1 MATETLKKES
11 AEEKKAREITFKCK
25 YCGKDKPLDDMRR
38 IDRFFPPLVT
48 CRECE
53 KKLR

>member
-1 MATETLKKES
+1 MTTETLKKEQS
-11 AEEKKAREITFKCK
+11 EAKETREITFKCQ
-25 YCGKDKPLDDMRR
+25 YCGNDKPLEDMRR
-38 IDRFFPPLVT
+38 IDRFIPPLIA